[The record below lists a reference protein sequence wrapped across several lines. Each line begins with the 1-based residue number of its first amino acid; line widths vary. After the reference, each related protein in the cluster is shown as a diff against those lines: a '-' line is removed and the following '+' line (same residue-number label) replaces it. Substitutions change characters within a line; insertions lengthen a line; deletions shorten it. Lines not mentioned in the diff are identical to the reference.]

1 MNKLRYFIF
10 TSLIMVTFIL
20 GSKISYGQEQTAG
33 VAKPI
38 PLTGPEIVN
47 GVIVCTGLEGYKLC
61 DITYESGIFGV
72 VTTNPAAQFIMES
85 RDTSSS
91 YILSEGTAIVRV
103 SATNGAI
110 ETGTIITTSRIPGVG
125 QRADRG
131 GYVLGSALEPYTGV
145 TPDEVGEIAVSL
157 HIHPTTVFTDVRN
170 NLLEALR
177 VGLAAPVLTPLA
189 ALRYI
194 LSAFVI
200 VSTFI
205 LCFVYFGRI
214 ARTSIESIARNPL
227 ASRKIELTVLMQVLL
242 MVVIAFFGFGIA
254 YLILAL

>member
-1 MNKLRYFIF
+1 MNMKRFLILGIFFIF
-10 TSLIMVTFIL
+10 VFTNSP
-20 GSKISYGQEQTAG
+20 KIVYGQEQATG
-33 VAKPI
+33 VANPI

-47 GVIVCTGLEGYKLC
+47 GAIVCTGVSGYKLC

-72 VTTNPAAQFIMES
+72 VSTSLAAQFIMES
-85 RDTSSS
+85 REST
-91 YILSEGTAIVRV
+91 YVLSEGTAVVRV
-103 SATNGAI
+103 SGVNGAI
-110 ETGTIITTSRIPGVG
+110 ETGTLITTSRVAGVG

-131 GYVLGSALEPYTGV
+131 GNVLVSALEPFTPAS
-145 TPDEVGEIAVSL
+145 PDEIGEIAVSL
-157 HIHPTTVFTDVRN
+157 HIHPTTAFTDVRS

-177 VGLAAPVLTPLA
+177 AGLAAPVLTPLA

-227 ASRKIELTVLMQVLL
+227 ASRKIEFTVLLQVFL

>member
-1 MNKLRYFIF
+1 MNKKWFLILGIFFIF
-10 TSLIMVTFIL
+10 VFTNSPEIV
-20 GSKISYGQEQTAG
+20 YGQEQAAG
-33 VAKPI
+33 VANPI

-47 GVIVCTGLEGYKLC
+47 GAIVCTGVSGYKLC
-61 DITYESGIFGV
+61 DIIYESGIFGV
-72 VTTNPAAQFIMES
+72 VSTSPAAQFIMEN
-85 RDTSSS
+85 REPESS
-91 YILSEGTAIVRV
+91 YVISEGTAVVRV
-103 SATNGAI
+103 SGVNGAI
-110 ETGTIITTSRIPGVG
+110 ETGTLITTSRVAGVG

-131 GYVLGSALEPYTGV
+131 GYVLGSALEPFTPAS
-145 TPDEVGEIAVSL
+145 PDEIGEIAVSL
-157 HIHPTTVFTDVRN
+157 HIHPTTAFTDVRS

-177 VGLAAPVLTPLA
+177 AGLAAPVLTPLA

-227 ASRKIELTVLMQVLL
+227 ASRKIEFTVLLQVFL